1 MNDMATS
8 DKSSLEIK
16 APVDARELSLLD
28 LNNIRLDI
36 KHTVL
41 TPEYLENLQKANKQQ
56 ISGLS

>member
-1 MNDMATS
+1 MATS
-8 DKSSLEIK
+8 DNASKGIV
-16 APVDARELSLLD
+16 APVDAQELSLLD